1 MKYSIAGIMVAASM
15 CLAGTALAYGPGH
28 HRSHHSHHYHRS
40 SADWLVPA
48 LVGGAVVYAIT
59 RPTVVVQEQPRVVQ
73 VPPAPPGYHYET
85 VLDANC
91 NCYRTVLVN
100 N

>member
-1 MKYSIAGIMVAASM
+1 MRHLI
-15 CLAGTALAYGPGH
+15 LALALITIAAPAAAHGPGH
-28 HRSHHSHHYHRS
+28 HHAHHYHRS

>member
-1 MKYSIAGIMVAASM
+1 MRHLI
-15 CLAGTALAYGPGH
+15 LALALITTAAPAAAHGPGH
-28 HRSHHSHHYHRS
+28 HHAHHYHRS

-48 LVGGAVVYAIT
+48 LVGGAVAYAIT

>member
-1 MKYSIAGIMVAASM
+1 MRHLI
-15 CLAGTALAYGPGH
+15 LALALITTVAPAAAHGPGH
-28 HRSHHSHHYHRS
+28 HHPHHYHRS